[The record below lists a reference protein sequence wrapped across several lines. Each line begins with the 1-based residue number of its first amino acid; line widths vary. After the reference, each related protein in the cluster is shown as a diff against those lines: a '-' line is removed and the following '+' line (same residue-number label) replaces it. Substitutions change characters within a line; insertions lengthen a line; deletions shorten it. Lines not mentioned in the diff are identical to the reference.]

1 MTMGQNID
9 VESISANINSNLKI
23 AQSENSGGEEKKLT
37 Y

>member
-9 VESISANINSNLKI
+9 VESISANTNPNLKI
-23 AQSENSGGEEKKLT
+23 AQGENSGGVAKKLT